1 MVINRVFIDPDW
13 KLCQM
18 NNPPQDDD
26 PAIMAQAIMDQAGLN
41 MTGPDLAGLDV
52 THDHLL
58 GARVAVTQPADGFR
72 VGTDAV
78 LLNAAVLEN
87 RGRLLDL
94 GTGVGG
100 VALCA
105 AYRLDRVQV
114 TAVEIDPQLAALAR
128 HNADAN
134 GFGDRMRVITA
145 DIAHLPPVLADSF
158 DHVVS
163 NPPYHYP
170 AGTRPDHHRRQKAHM
185 ADGDGLAGWVR
196 AAVWAAKSRGRIS
209 FICRADRGAELIHLF
224 AAAGAGEAVVFPLW
238 PRAAV
243 PAGRVI
249 VSVRK
254 RVAGPGAILPGLVL
268 HNADGSFTAAASA
281 IMKGAALPI
290 DHPARRKRPR
300 PISEPPTKEPL

>member
-1 MVINRVFIDPDW
+1 
-13 KLCQM
+13 M
-18 NNPPQDDD
+18 NVPPQDDD
-26 PAIMAQAIMDQAGLN
+26 PAIMDQAELNIERLN
-41 MTGPDLAGLDV
+41 MTFPDLAGLEV

-58 GARVAVTQPADGFR
+58 GAGVAVTQPTAGFR

-78 LLNAAVLEN
+78 LLNAAVSQN

-105 AYRLDRVQV
+105 AYRLDQLQV

-134 GFGDRMRVITA
+134 GLGDRMRVLTA
-145 DIAHLPPVLADSF
+145 DIAHLPTVLADSF
-158 DHVVS
+158 EHVVS

-170 AGTRPDHHRRQKAHM
+170 AGTKPDHHRRQKAHM
-185 ADGDGLAGWVR
+185 ADGDGLDGWVR
-196 AAVWAAKSRGRIS
+196 AALWAAKSRGRVS

-238 PRAAV
+238 PRANV

-249 VSVRK
+249 VTVRK

-281 IMKGAALPI
+281 IMKGASLPI
-290 DHPARRKRPR
+290 EHPARPRRLR
-300 PISEPPTKEPL
+300 PISKPSKKEPL

>member
-1 MVINRVFIDPDW
+1 MS
-13 KLCQM
+13 
-18 NNPPQDDD
+18 NPPHDDD
-26 PAIMAQAIMDQAGLN
+26 PAIMDQAIMDQARPDIMGLD
-41 MTGPDLAGLDV
+41 MAGLDV

-58 GARVAVTQPADGFR
+58 GAGVAITQPAEGCR

-94 GTGVGG
+94 GAGVGG
-100 VALCA
+100 VALCVA
-105 AYRLDRVQV
+105 HRLDRLQV
-114 TAVEIDPQLAALAR
+114 TAVEIDPHLAALAR
-128 HNADAN
+128 HNAGAN
-134 GFGDRMRVITA
+134 RLGDRVRVLTA
-145 DIAHLPPVLADSF
+145 DIAHLPPLLADSF

-170 AGTRPDHHRRQKAHM
+170 AGTKPDHHRRQRAHM
-185 ADGDGLAGWVR
+185 ADGDGLDGWVR

-224 AAAGAGEAVVFPLW
+224 AVAGAGEAVVFPLW
-238 PRAAV
+238 PRAGV

-290 DHPARRKRPR
+290 EHPARRQRPR
-300 PISEPPTKEPL
+300 HISEPPTKEPL